1 MKHYLR
7 NTLMFAMLM
16 CWSIISLQAQTEVIA
31 GWTFGTV
38 TGEESLLAD
47 QGNFNNVGIQQ
58 LSLTNANNITFV
70 GGSPG
75 RAATATGWNN
85 FDVERFWIVSVNTIG
100 FESLTLSSKQ
110 QSSNTGPRD
119 FKAQYSLDGSIW
131 TDIPGA
137 DISVANNFTSGV
149 LNKISL
155 PQAANNNASVFI
167 RWLNTSSTSVSDAT
181 IASGGTSR
189 IDEIFIE
196 GVTLGEAL
204 DPTATPIISPS
215 GGIYEEVQSV
225 TITSETEGANI
236 YYTLD
241 GSVPNL
247 GSTLYTGTISIEE
260 SAVLSAIAF
269 ADGFAVSEAASAEF
283 TINLPAV
290 PASAIPYTQNFENFV
305 SLNNPVST
313 FGFDGEWTFEGS
325 VRNYN
330 GLFGSGTAG
339 GFRGRDVLGYQHSG
353 TSGVLNATLTLENTT
368 GFPISDLEISY
379 LGKVGRADQT
389 RFPEWTVTING
400 TEYPELSYSTA
411 SGVDQTVSAI
421 ISDLNILPG
430 ELVIISWSSDRGF
443 NAGGASRQIGITD
456 LSVTVPEILEPV
468 AFINW
473 DFTNEPGN
481 QVATAGTAL
490 VPGVVARDFARGA
503 DIGATAANNSI
514 NSNGWN
520 TGEDRYFTFGFNVA
534 ADKLIDLTNLQIG
547 SNSSNGGPRDLA
559 LVYSGDGF
567 TSKLAEWQHTGSFVN
582 QIIDLSELQ
591 NLSGDVEFR
600 IISTSDVSANGG
612 TVAQGGTSR
621 VVNFFESGSN
631 TGGTRFIGVVKN
643 ASGVIIP
650 GLTTDPTSLDFGSLS
665 KTDDAP
671 VLSYALSAVNLES
684 GVTVSATAPYSVS
697 NDGNSF
703 STSIEF
709 SVEEMASPQTVFVQ
723 LDNSLEGNF
732 NATISN
738 QTDGALPVSV
748 SITGSVFDPFNITE
762 NFNNICQANLGEI
775 GGSWSTFSVAGDQVW
790 SCTNFGR
797 AGTTPTAS
805 APFGVQISG
814 FSGEPLLNED
824 WLISAPYDLTGFNI
838 PLMTFWSR
846 VAFEG
851 PRLKLLISTDFT
863 DGNPNDATW
872 TELSDRFATAN
883 EWTFSGQVDLSAYLN
898 ETVRIAFVYASSPET
913 GAARWTLDDFALFS
927 SDVPAEPFFTNNIGN
942 VDYWHFGIVPV
953 GGTSTEV
960 RTFNFGLSN
969 PAADLTINGGNGF
982 EFSKDGSVFSPSLTY
997 STSELTNQK
1006 TVTVRFT
1013 PTTEGAF
1020 AAPIT
1025 FESGDINVTR
1035 GYLTGA
1041 TVNKD
1046 ETFDVVNWNIEWF
1059 GSTNSGQGPT
1069 NVNLQ
1074 LENVKK
1080 VIEDLDADIYAF
1092 QEITSLAKFTEL
1104 ADALPGYGMAVSPAT
1119 SAGSNFE
1126 EQAQKL
1132 TYLFKLA
1139 TVDTIQTRVLLKGV
1153 ETSDLIGYPSS
1164 PDRFWASG
1172 RLPYLMDIKT
1182 NIKGVQQNITL
1193 INVHT
1198 RSNGGGE
1205 SAANPRYAM
1214 RKYDV
1219 NVLKDSLDTYYSD
1232 VNLILL
1238 GDFNDDL
1245 DETVANQTAATVNTT
1260 ETSFINYINDTE
1272 NYNPITISLSNAGLR
1287 TFPTFENVID
1297 HQIISTE
1304 LVENWIVNSE
1314 RIVAPYGLIT
1324 NYANTTSDHL
1334 PVESRFIF
1342 RCDLE
1347 QAQVIASETEVCAGS
1362 NSISFELVG
1371 GRFDSIVGWE
1381 ISTDE
1386 GASWTLIEGSAELS
1400 EITVENLES
1409 ASLVRA
1415 IIDSNICDPITTEA
1429 VAITVK
1435 SLSTPFIAFESGK
1448 LFTLEGDYSYQ
1459 WFKNGILVAISTI
1472 NETRIQGAGIY
1483 TVLITDA
1490 DGCSSLSD
1498 EYAFPTIKASN
1509 KTKIYPNPAS
1519 TFVNVELRRTK
1530 GLQNA
1535 ELRAANGL
1543 FIQSSLSSNEMVQFD
1558 VSSLAKGVYLIM
1570 ITDRNGITT
1579 VERLIVR

>member
-1 MKHYLR
+1 
-7 NTLMFAMLM
+7 MFAMLM
-16 CWSIISLQAQTEVIA
+16 CWSIVSLQAQTEVIA

-58 LSLTNANNITFV
+58 LSLTNTNTITFV

-85 FDVERFWIVSVNTIG
+85 FDIERFWLVSVNTIG

-119 FKAQYSLDGSIW
+119 FKAQYSLDGSSW

-137 DISVANNFTSGV
+137 DITTANNFTTGV

-167 RWLNTSSTSVSDAT
+167 RWFNTSSTSVGDAT
-181 IASGGTSR
+181 IASTGTSR

-196 GVTLGEAL
+196 GLALGEPL

-290 PASAIPYTQNFENFV
+290 PASRIPYIQNFENFV
-305 SLNNPVST
+305 SLSNPVST
-313 FGFDGEWTFEGS
+313 FGVDGEWTFEGS

-330 GLFGSGTAG
+330 GLFDSGTAG
-339 GFRGRDVLGYQHSG
+339 GFRGGDVLGYQHSG

-421 ISDLNILPG
+421 VSDLNILPG

-456 LSVTVPEILEPV
+456 LSVTIPEILEPV
-468 AFINW
+468 EFVNW
-473 DFTNEPGN
+473 DFTGAPGN
-481 QVATAGTAL
+481 QATTTGTAL
-490 VPGVVARDFARGA
+490 VQGVFAKDFARGSG
-503 DIGATAANNSI
+503 INPANAMNSI
-514 NSNGWN
+514 SSNGWN
-520 TGEDRYFTFGFNVA
+520 AGEDRYFTFGFNVA
-534 ADKLIDLTNLQIG
+534 GDKLIDLTQLQIG
-547 SNSSNGGPRDLA
+547 STSSGTGPRDLA

-567 TSKLAEWQHTGSFVN
+567 TSRLAEWEHTGSFVN
-582 QIIDLSELQ
+582 QVIDLSGLQ
-591 NLSGDVEFR
+591 NLSGDIEFR
-600 IISTSDVSANGG
+600 IISTSDVSASGG
-612 TVAQGGTSR
+612 TIGSGGTLR
-621 VVNFFESGSN
+621 VTNFFP
-631 TGGTRFIGVVKN
+631 GTLPVTFIGIVKE
-643 ASGVIIP
+643 ADGVIIP
-650 GLTTDPTSLDFGSLS
+650 GLTTDPTSLEFGSVS
-665 KTDDAP
+665 KSDDAP
-671 VLSYALSAVNLES
+671 VLSYTLSAVNLEN
-684 GVTVSATAPYSVS
+684 GVTVSATAPYAVS
-697 NDGNSF
+697 KDGTTF
-703 STSIEF
+703 SPSIEF
-709 SVEEMASPQTVFVQ
+709 TLEEMASAQTVFVQ
-723 LDNSLEGNF
+723 LDNSAEGNF
-732 NATISN
+732 NGTISN
-738 QTDGALPVSV
+738 TTDGATPVSV
-748 SITGSVFDPFNITE
+748 NVTSSVFDPFNITE
-762 NFNNICQANLGEI
+762 NFNNICQANLGGI

-814 FSGEPLLNED
+814 FSGGAVLNED

-851 PRLKLLISTDFT
+851 PRLKLLISTDYT
-863 DGNPNDATW
+863 NGNPNDASW

-883 EWTFSGQVDLSAYLN
+883 EWTFSGQVDLTPYLN

-953 GGTSTEV
+953 GETSTET

-969 PAADLTINGGNGF
+969 PAADLTITGGDGF
-982 EFSKDGSVFSPSLTY
+982 EFSKDGSAFSPSLTY
-997 STSELTNQK
+997 SPIELTGQK
-1006 TVTVRFT
+1006 TVTVRFA
-1013 PTTEGAF
+1013 PTSEGAF
-1020 AAPIT
+1020 AAPIN
-1025 FESGDINVTR
+1025 FESGDINITR

-1080 VIEDLDADIYAF
+1080 VIEDLDADVYAF

-1119 SAGSNFE
+1119 SAGGEFAE
-1126 EQAQKL
+1126 EAQKL

-1182 NIKGVQQNITL
+1182 NINGVQQNITL
-1193 INVHT
+1193 VNVHT

-1205 SAANPRYAM
+1205 SASNPRYAM

-1219 NVLKDSLDTYYSD
+1219 NVLKDSLDMYYSD

-1314 RIVAPYGLIT
+1314 RIVAPYGLIA
-1324 NYANTTSDHL
+1324 NYDNTTSDHL

-1342 RCDLE
+1342 KCDLE
-1347 QAQVIASETEVCAGS
+1347 QAQVIASENEVCAGS
-1362 NSISFELVG
+1362 NSIDFELVG

-1386 GASWTLIEGSAELS
+1386 GASWTLIEGTAELS

-1415 IIDSNICDPITTEA
+1415 IIDSNICEPIATEA

-1435 SLSTPFIAFESGK
+1435 SLPTPFIAFESGK

-1459 WFKNGILVAISTI
+1459 WFKNGVLVAISTI

-1483 TVLITDA
+1483 TVLITDT
-1490 DGCSSLSD
+1490 DGCSSLSE

-1509 KTKIYPNPAS
+1509 KTKVFPNPTS
-1519 TFVNVELRRTK
+1519 RIVNVELRRTE
-1530 GLQNA
+1530 GLQNV
-1535 ELRAANGL
+1535 ELRTANGL
-1543 FIQSSLSSNEMVQFD
+1543 LIESIISTGELVQFD